1 MRKFIKGDEIIVTTG
16 DSKGTIGLILEVRG
30 EYVTAKG
37 VNTGIKHVKPD
48 MNRGITGG
56 RVEFERPI
64 HISNIALYNRSS
76 SKRDKV
82 QFKIEDGKKVRCYKS
97 DGKRILVVAG

>member
-1 MRKFIKGDEIIVTTG
+1 MKKFIKGDEVVVITG
-16 DSKGTIGLILEVRG
+16 ESKGTVGTILEVKG
-30 EYVTAKG
+30 DYVIVKG

-64 HISNIALYNRSS
+64 NVSNVALYNRES

-82 QFKIEDGKKVRCYKS
+82 QFKIENGKKFRCYKS
-97 DGKRILVVAG
+97 NGKRIVVVA